1 VKRFEGFEL
10 PPCGRSVVVKMVATL
25 PTLVG
30 KQRHE
35 AVQVSHE
42 GPEAMTRI
50 AVWKTIRLRTSDD
63 ITIMVI

>member
-1 VKRFEGFEL
+1 MKRFEGFEL

-42 GPEAMTRI
+42 GPETITRV
-50 AVWKTIRLRTSDD
+50 AVWKLIRLRTSDD
-63 ITIMVI
+63 IKIMVI

>member
-1 VKRFEGFEL
+1 M
-10 PPCGRSVVVKMVATL
+10 KMVATL